1 MKIGEHIYLKAE
13 VSELLSLLGCSSYD
27 DPRIEDKYNDKITF
41 IDYDRDFFFEF
52 LEDSFEYTIGRDDF
66 SHCYEDKSEYENWKE
81 EMIKTLEEIKSS
93 EYFLK
98 NEKKKDLFDPILFL
112 LKGEKQ

>member
-27 DPRIEDKYNDKITF
+27 DPRIEDKYNDYIAF
-41 IDYDRDFFFEF
+41 IDHDRDLFFQF
-52 LEDSFEYTIGRDDF
+52 LEDSFEYTIGGDD
-66 SHCYEDKSEYENWKE
+66 SSDCYGNESEYENWKE
-81 EMIKTLEEIKSS
+81 EMIKTLEEHESS

-98 NEKKKDLFDPILFL
+98 NEKKKDLFDPILSL